1 MLPFQETLSLSW
13 GCSSRNRRS
22 SRSPRPPVDQGDRW
36 SDYLQPGVSTVCPG
50 GWHLALASFGPP
62 PLLPGPNDGSPSAA
76 GASAPNTVSVVNT
89 TAIRLFMGSSNGT
102 VETDLHAYAIATVS
116 RLGMAG
122 RGNYLPRCKVPDA
135 ARRIR

>member
-62 PLLPGPNDGSPSAA
+62 PLLPGPNDGSAIAA
-76 GASAPNTVSVVNT
+76 GASAPSTASVV
-89 TAIRLFMGSSNGT
+89 TAKAMRFFMGSSNGS
-102 VETDLHAYAIATVS
+102 VERDRQRRRNADRTPKEAS
-116 RLGMAG
+116 SLGTFVPVYEEVA
-122 RGNYLPRCKVPDA
+122 RC
-135 ARRIR
+135 R